1 MVRPDLFPGPPLF
14 IFFIPSSLSMN
25 AEEVLARL
33 DSISDRTRL
42 EGMSRYGIKVD
53 DALGVS
59 MPEMRAL
66 ARGIGRDHHL
76 AMDLWH
82 SGIHEAR
89 IMASLLADP
98 KLLTEEQMEEMVGG
112 LDSWDICDQ
121 CCSNLFSRS
130 PMAVRKAL
138 EWSGREEEFQK
149 RAGFA
154 TMAALAVHGK
164 NLEDEEFKLLLE
176 AVVEESSDDRNYVRK
191 AVNWALRQIGKR
203 DLHLNAMATEA
214 AERIS
219 AKGDRASRWIASD
232 ALRELSSG
240 AVQERL
246 KSRQGR

>member
-1 MVRPDLFPGPPLF
+1 
-14 IFFIPSSLSMN
+14 MN
-25 AEEVLARL
+25 AEEVIARL
-33 DSISDRTRL
+33 ESISDRNRL
-42 EGMSRYGIKVD
+42 EGMSRYGMKVN

-59 MPEMRAL
+59 MPEMRSL
-66 ARGIGRDHHL
+66 AKSIGKDHRL

-82 SGIHEAR
+82 SGVHEAR

-98 KLLTEEQMEEMVGG
+98 KLLTEDQMEEMMKD

-121 CCSNLFSRS
+121 CCSNLFSRT
-130 PMAVRKAL
+130 PMAMRKAL

-164 NLEDEEFKLLLE
+164 KLGDEDLMLLLE
-176 AVVEESSDDRNYVRK
+176 AAVKESADDRNYVRK

-203 DLHLNAMATEA
+203 NLHLNGMAISA
-214 AERIS
+214 AERIL
-219 AKGDRASRWIASD
+219 AKGDRASKWIASD
-232 ALRELSSG
+232 ALRELRSE

>member
-1 MVRPDLFPGPPLF
+1 
-14 IFFIPSSLSMN
+14 MN

-33 DSISDRTRL
+33 ESISDLTRL

-66 ARGIGRDHHL
+66 AKSLGKDHGL

-82 SGIHEAR
+82 TGVHEAR
-89 IMASLLADP
+89 IIASLLADP
-98 KLLTEEQMEEMVGG
+98 KILTEDQMEEMVRN
-112 LDSWDICDQ
+112 LDSWDVCDQ
-121 CCSNLFSRS
+121 CCSNLFSRT
-130 PMAVRKAL
+130 PMATRKAL
-138 EWSGREEEFQK
+138 EWSGRDEEFQK

-154 TMAALAVHGK
+154 SMAALAVHGK
-164 NLEDEEFKLLLE
+164 NLQDEDLMPLLE
-176 AVVEESSDDRNYVRK
+176 AVVRESHDDRNYVRK

-203 DLHLNAMATEA
+203 NLHLNGVAIDA
-214 AERIS
+214 AERIM
-219 AKGDRASRWIASD
+219 AKGDRASRWVASD
-232 ALRELSSG
+232 ALRELRSE

>member
-1 MVRPDLFPGPPLF
+1 
-14 IFFIPSSLSMN
+14 MN

-33 DSISDRTRL
+33 ESISDRTRL
-42 EGMSRYGIKVD
+42 EGMSRYGIKVN

-66 ARGIGRDHHL
+66 AKSLGKDHIL
-76 AMDLWH
+76 AMELWR
-82 SGIHEAR
+82 SGVHEAR

-98 KLLTEEQMEEMVGG
+98 HILTEEQMEEMVRY
-112 LDSWDICDQ
+112 LDSWDVCDQ
-121 CCSNLFSRS
+121 CCSNLFSRT
-130 PMAVRKAL
+130 PMAMRKAL

-164 NLEDEEFKLLLE
+164 KLGDEYLLLLLE
-176 AVVEESSDDRNYVRK
+176 AVVEESDDDRNYVRK

-203 DLHLNAMATEA
+203 DLHLNGMAIGA
-214 AERIS
+214 AERIL

-232 ALRELSSG
+232 ALRELR
-240 AVQERL
+240 AARR
-246 KSRQGR
+246 SRKG

>member
-1 MVRPDLFPGPPLF
+1 
-14 IFFIPSSLSMN
+14 MN
-25 AEEVLARL
+25 VKEVIARL
-33 DSISDRTRL
+33 GSISDRTRL

-53 DALGVS
+53 DAFGVS

-66 ARGIGRDHHL
+66 ARSIGKDHHL
-76 AMDLWH
+76 AMGLWR

-98 KLLTEEQMEEMVGG
+98 KLLTEEQVEEMVRD
-112 LDSWDICDQ
+112 LDSWDVCDQ

-138 EWSGREEEFQK
+138 EWSGRQEEFQK

-154 TMAALAVHGK
+154 NMAALAVHGK
-164 NLEDEEFKLLLE
+164 KLENEEFAPLLE
-176 AVVEESSDDRNYVRK
+176 AVVKESSDDRNYVRK

-203 DLHLNAMATEA
+203 DLYLNGKAIEA
-214 AERIS
+214 AERIM
-219 AKGDRASRWIASD
+219 AKGDRASKWIASD
-232 ALRELSSG
+232 ALRELRSG